1 LPCPEHGTKLRF
13 TAIFKGNLRFGVRL
27 CPLAGD
33 GVCQSARYTLIL
45 HRTII

>member
-1 LPCPEHGTKLRF
+1 LPISEKGWALRF
-13 TAIFKGNLRFGVRL
+13 TPIFKGNLRFGVRL
-27 CPLAGD
+27 CALAGD